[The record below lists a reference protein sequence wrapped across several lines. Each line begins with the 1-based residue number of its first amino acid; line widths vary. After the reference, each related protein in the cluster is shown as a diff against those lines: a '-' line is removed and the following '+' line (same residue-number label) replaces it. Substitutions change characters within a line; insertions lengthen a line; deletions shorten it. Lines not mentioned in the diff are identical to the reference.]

1 MRPGHPRS
9 HSWTRLVRRAGAIA
23 TAILLVVC
31 TIAVQT
37 QEAAVAHVRCQEH
50 GQLIHVTSVAP
61 ESAGALTAG
70 LTSVIPARGSSAE
83 HDHCPL
89 VGTTH
94 CTFSALAAPAVA
106 AVATVEVAR
115 VAIASQHTPRTTFR
129 IAPKTSPPG

>member
-1 MRPGHPRS
+1 MRHRHARS
-9 HSWTRLVRRAGAIA
+9 PSTPLVRRTGAIA

-61 ESAGALTAG
+61 ESAGALAAG
-70 LTSVIPARGSSAE
+70 LTRIIPSRGSAAD

-94 CTFSALAAPAVA
+94 CTFTPIAPP
-106 AVATVEVAR
+106 AVATVATLEVAR
-115 VAIASQHTPRTTFR
+115 VAIASQH
-129 IAPKTSPPG
+129 AP